1 MRSLRILCTDET
13 NAPPSDSNEWFCAL
27 SLLCGS
33 RLDGLRRSLDQ
44 QVLLSRSSIVFR
56 NRPMDDSSR
65 LTHVDLEGGVRMTDV
80 SQQPDSARTAV
91 AAGRVHLG
99 EEVFR
104 RVQDHDIEKGDVL
117 TTAQIAGIM
126 GAKQTDKLIPLCHDA
141 TINGVEV
148 DFTFAEEEQAIDIRA
163 FTKSFG
169 VTGVEMEALT
179 AVSVAALTI
188 YDMCKSVSKDIR
200 IGDVHLRA
208 KTGGESGNWKNE
220 TLDNAS
226 EV

>member
-1 MRSLRILCTDET
+1 
-13 NAPPSDSNEWFCAL
+13 
-27 SLLCGS
+27 
-33 RLDGLRRSLDQ
+33 
-44 QVLLSRSSIVFR
+44 
-56 NRPMDDSSR
+56 MDDSSR